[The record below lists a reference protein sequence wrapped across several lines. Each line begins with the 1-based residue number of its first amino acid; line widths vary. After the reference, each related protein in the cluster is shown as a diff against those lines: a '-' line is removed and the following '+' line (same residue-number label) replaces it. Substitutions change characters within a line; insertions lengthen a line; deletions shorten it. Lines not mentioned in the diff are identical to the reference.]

1 MYDRGWGVPQDD
13 REALRLYRQSADL
26 GFGQCQFNLGVFYR
40 DGRGTARDPLASYL
54 WFSLA
59 DRAGTLKPD
68 VKANDMRRSLTP
80 AQLADAEWLLALW
93 QPTSDQ

>member
-40 DGRGTARDPLASYL
+40 DRSRDGA
-54 WFSLA
+54 
-59 DRAGTLKPD
+59 
-68 VKANDMRRSLTP
+68 
-80 AQLADAEWLLALW
+80 
-93 QPTSDQ
+93 